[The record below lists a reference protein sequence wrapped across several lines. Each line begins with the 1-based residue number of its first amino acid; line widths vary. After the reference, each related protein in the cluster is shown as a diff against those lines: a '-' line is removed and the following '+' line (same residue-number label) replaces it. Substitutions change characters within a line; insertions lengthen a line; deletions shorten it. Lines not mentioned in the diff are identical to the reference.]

1 LRDELAFEAR
11 MPEMFT
17 FTMNPLELLLRGS
30 IMYVGLIL
38 VMRFLLR
45 RDIGSLST
53 PDLLFIVLIADAA
66 QNAMAGEYKSL
77 ADGAVLVGTLVAW
90 NIALDWLAFRSPAM
104 RRLLTPDS
112 LPLIINGKLLRQ
124 NLKKEWITREELES
138 RLREAGIA
146 DVGQVERA
154 VLESSGELGIIR
166 RDEKPAHTRRK
177 KPLA

>member
-1 LRDELAFEAR
+1 MAA
-11 MPEMFT
+11 MFT

-53 PDLLFIVLIADAA
+53 PDLLFIVLVADAA

-90 NIALDWLAFRSPAM
+90 NILLDWLAFRSPAV
-104 RRLLTPDS
+104 RRVLTPDS
-112 LPLIINGKLLRQ
+112 LPLVINGKLLRQ
-124 NLKKEWITREELES
+124 NMKKEWITREELES
-138 RLREAGIA
+138 KLREAGID
-146 DVGQVERA
+146 DVRQVERA

-166 RDEKPAHTRRK
+166 RDEKPPRSTK
-177 KPLA
+177 KNPVAGR

>member
-1 LRDELAFEAR
+1 MLQ
-11 MPEMFT
+11 MFT
-17 FTMNPLELLLRGS
+17 FTINPLELLVRGS
-30 IMYVGLIL
+30 IMYVGLIV

-90 NIALDWLAFRSPAM
+90 NITLDWLAFRSPAV

-112 LPLIINGKLLRQ
+112 LPLIINGKVLRQ
-124 NLKKEWITREELES
+124 NMKKEWITRDELDS
-138 RLREAGIA
+138 KLREAGIA

-166 RDEKPAHTRRK
+166 RDEIPTRTTQK
-177 KPLA
+177 NPLA

>member
-1 LRDELAFEAR
+1 
-11 MPEMFT
+11 MSQMFT
-17 FTMNPLELLLRGS
+17 FSMNPLELLVRGTL
-30 IMYVGLIL
+30 MYLGLIL

-53 PDLLFIVLIADAA
+53 PDLLFIVLVADAA
-66 QNAMAGEYKSL
+66 QNAMAGEYKTL

-90 NIALDWLAFRSPAM
+90 NIALDWLAFRSPAV

-112 LPLIINGKLLRQ
+112 LPLVINGRMIRQ
-124 NLKKEWITREELES
+124 NMKKEWITREELES
-138 RLREAGIA
+138 KLREAGIG

-166 RDEKPAHTRRK
+166 RDEKPARSARK
-177 KPLA
+177 NPVAKR